1 MRDNRAIKQMGTSQN
16 EQDNAVAET
25 VTVIFA
31 THDGKR
37 IPVAAPVGSS
47 LMQAAIQHNV
57 PGIEAECGG
66 SCICATCHVY
76 VEPST
81 LEHLP
86 SPDSMEADML
96 ECAAAE
102 RLPTSRLSC
111 QIEVTAALEGSV
123 ITVPEM
129 QF

>member
-1 MRDNRAIKQMGTSQN
+1 MRDNRATDQMGTPHY
-16 EQDNAVAET
+16 EQDNAVADT

-37 IPVAAPVGSS
+37 IPVAAPLGAS

-66 SCICATCHVY
+66 ACICATCHVY
-76 VEPST
+76 IAPST
-81 LEHLP
+81 LEQLVP
-86 SPDSMEADML
+86 ADAMEEEMLDS
-96 ECAAAE
+96 AAAE
-102 RLPTSRLSC
+102 RLPGSRLSC
-111 QIEVTAALEGSV
+111 QIEVTAALEGAV
-123 ITVPEM
+123 IEVPEM